1 LIFFRRLLRR
11 LFVGIFLVGVFA
23 WAYIFKA
30 VFGLGIGVCMG
41 AGLDGGLGVGFKA
54 RQLGIVLRRGA
65 WKRF

>member
-1 LIFFRRLLRR
+1 M
-11 LFVGIFLVGVFA
+11 FLVGVFA

-30 VFGLGIGVCMG
+30 VFGLGVGVCIG

-54 RQLGIVLRRGA
+54 RQLGIVLHRGA

>member
-1 LIFFRRLLRR
+1 M
-11 LFVGIFLVGVFA
+11 GVFA

-30 VFGLGIGVCMG
+30 VFGLGIGVCIGVCIG